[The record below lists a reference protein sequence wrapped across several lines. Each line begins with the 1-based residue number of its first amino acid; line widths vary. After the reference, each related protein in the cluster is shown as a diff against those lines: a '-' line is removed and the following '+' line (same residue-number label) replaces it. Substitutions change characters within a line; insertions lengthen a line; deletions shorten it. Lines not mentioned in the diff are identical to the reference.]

1 MFKQELRQ
9 AAESYG
15 LPLTEEQLSRFERYY
30 ELLIEWNQKMN
41 LTAITEPREV
51 AVKHMIDSLSAWDDS
66 LFSPEASLVDVG
78 TGAGFPGI
86 PLKILY
92 PGLKLTLLDSL
103 NKRIRY
109 LQTVVD
115 ELGLTDV
122 RCIHARAEEAARQKE
137 YREQF
142 DIAVSRAVARLPIL
156 AEYCLPFVKKGGIFA
171 ALKGMQYEQEAQ
183 EARKALGMLGGQLAA
198 VHPVQLPGLED
209 KRAVIYVRKTG
220 KTPAA
225 YPRKAGTPEKNP
237 LGVSVKKD
245 FSSVKKK

>member
-92 PGLKLTLLDSL
+92 PELRLTLLDSL

-109 LQTVVD
+109 LQTVVE
-115 ELGLTDV
+115 ELGLTEV
-122 RCIHARAEEAARQKE
+122 RCVHARAEEAARQKE

-156 AEYCLPFVKKGGIFA
+156 AEYCLPFVKNGGIFA

-245 FSSVKKK
+245 FPSVKKK

>member
-156 AEYCLPFVKKGGIFA
+156 AEYCLPFVKNGGIFA

-245 FSSVKKK
+245 FPSVKKK

>member
-15 LPLTEEQLSRFERYY
+15 LALTEEQLSRFERYY

-245 FSSVKKK
+245 FPSVKKK

>member
-15 LPLTEEQLSRFERYY
+15 LALTEEQLSRFERYY

-245 FSSVKKK
+245 FPSVKKI

>member
-51 AVKHMIDSLSAWDDS
+51 AVKHMIDSFSAWDDS

-109 LQTVVD
+109 LQTVVE

-183 EARKALGMLGGQLAA
+183 EARKALWMLGGQLAA

-245 FSSVKKK
+245 FPSVKKK

>member
-15 LPLTEEQLSRFERYY
+15 LALTEEQLSRFERYY

-103 NKRIRY
+103 NK
-109 LQTVVD
+109 
-115 ELGLTDV
+115 
-122 RCIHARAEEAARQKE
+122 
-137 YREQF
+137 
-142 DIAVSRAVARLPIL
+142 
-156 AEYCLPFVKKGGIFA
+156 
-171 ALKGMQYEQEAQ
+171 
-183 EARKALGMLGGQLAA
+183 
-198 VHPVQLPGLED
+198 
-209 KRAVIYVRKTG
+209 KTN
-220 KTPAA
+220 TN
-225 YPRKAGTPEKNP
+225 T
-237 LGVSVKKD
+237 
-245 FSSVKKK
+245 

>member
-15 LPLTEEQLSRFERYY
+15 LALTEEQLSRFERYY

-109 LQTVVD
+109 LQTVVE

-245 FSSVKKK
+245 FPSVKKK

>member
-15 LPLTEEQLSRFERYY
+15 LALTEEQLSRFERYY

-115 ELGLTDV
+115 ELGRTDV

-245 FSSVKKK
+245 FPSVKKK

>member
-92 PGLKLTLLDSL
+92 PRLKLTLLDSL

-245 FSSVKKK
+245 FPSVKKK

>member
-15 LPLTEEQLSRFERYY
+15 LALTEEQLSRFERYY

-171 ALKGMQYEQEAQ
+171 ALMGMQYEQEAQ

-245 FSSVKKK
+245 FPSVKKK

>member
-15 LPLTEEQLSRFERYY
+15 LALTEEQLSRFERYY

-51 AVKHMIDSLSAWDDS
+51 AVKHMIDSFSAWDDS

-92 PGLKLTLLDSL
+92 PELRLTLLDSL

-109 LQTVVD
+109 LQTVVE
-115 ELGLTDV
+115 ELGLTEV
-122 RCIHARAEEAARQKE
+122 RCVHARAEEAARQKE

-198 VHPVQLPGLED
+198 VRPVKLPGLED

-245 FSSVKKK
+245 FPSVKKK

>member
-15 LPLTEEQLSRFERYY
+15 LALTEEQLSRFERYY

-142 DIAVSRAVARLPIL
+142 DIAVSRAVARLPGR
-156 AEYCLPFVKKGGIFA
+156 AQPPRA
-171 ALKGMQYEQEAQ
+171 ALRP
-183 EARKALGMLGGQLAA
+183 ARHALQ
-198 VHPVQLPGLED
+198 
-209 KRAVIYVRKTG
+209 T
-220 KTPAA
+220 
-225 YPRKAGTPEKNP
+225 EK
-237 LGVSVKKD
+237 S
-245 FSSVKKK
+245 

>member
-1 MFKQELRQ
+1 M
-9 AAESYG
+9 
-15 LPLTEEQLSRFERYY
+15 
-30 ELLIEWNQKMN
+30 
-41 LTAITEPREV
+41 
-51 AVKHMIDSLSAWDDS
+51 
-66 LFSPEASLVDVG
+66 DVG

-245 FSSVKKK
+245 FPSVKKK

>member
-245 FSSVKKK
+245 FPSVKKK